1 MSRDFCENFQ
11 KSVKPRADRNKKAS
25 KKGVFDLSAASQVAG
40 DGSAEQKFSGRQ
52 SNHAERAAKIILK
65 RTEKV
70 SIKSRSSGI
79 AEPGSERT
87 RRGAQGFRIRP
98 KTDCKQKPGAD
109 TGKQKRE
116 KNKCGPPRG
125 GRCATKTQ
133 KQLRNRN
140 AKPAAKQKRKS
151 GCETET
157 QKRPRAA
164 AFVMLLFCLRP
175 RSPLFCPSLRGGDRR
190 HSRRSSNGSA
200 CFCARGSRRTWGN
213 ARPWAYPSS

>member
-25 KKGVFDLSAASQVAG
+25 KKGVFDPCAASQVAETAARNRNFRTDRAIAAKIIFERTG
-40 DGSAEQKFSGRQ
+40 RPRRIGPQAQKPLHGNFRTD
-52 SNHAERAAKIILK
+52 RAIASKIILK

-98 KTDCKQKPGAD
+98 KTDCKHKPGAD
-109 TGKQKRE
+109 GGKQKRE
-116 KNKCGPPRG
+116 KNKCGTAP
-125 GRCATKTQ
+125 GRAM
-133 KQLRNRN
+133 RNKN
-140 AKPAAKQKRKS
+140 AKAAAR

-190 HSRRSSNGSA
+190 RSRRSSNGSA
-200 CFCARGSRRTWGN
+200 CFLRT
-213 ARPWAYPSS
+213 R